1 MRITILGLG
10 KTGSSLGL
18 ALQTKSTEIQRT
30 GHDRDITVAKEAQK
44 VGAIDTVAIN
54 LHQAVQDADVV
65 FLAIPFDQVRETLQQ
80 IARDLKESAVLIDVS
95 PAKQKIAEWASE
107 LLPPGRY
114 YVGWNIA
121 INPAYLQD
129 TQKGVSAARQDYFQ
143 QGVVAVTAPAGTPSW
158 VFESIMTLI
167 KSIGADPLFA
177 DALEMDG
184 VLAEAQII
192 PQLLSA
198 LMVYTLTRQP
208 GWREARKFAAQDFL
222 EMGLPLVNSVSAQE
236 LSQTIF
242 ANRELIKRLINEL
255 LVTLVEWRENLLN
268 DEIGALTQS
277 LSDAQQSFEKW
288 QTERRAANW
297 ILEETGVRREDL
309 PTSGEVFGRLLGVG
323 NWKKKQSKRKRE

>member
-18 ALQTKSTEIQRT
+18 ALRRKLENIQRT
-30 GHDRDITVAKEAQK
+30 GYDRDIAVAKEAQK

-65 FLAIPFDQVRETLQQ
+65 FLAIPFDQVREMLQQ
-80 IARDLKESAVLIDVS
+80 IALDLREGTVVIDIS
-95 PAKQKIAEWASE
+95 PAKQKIAEWAGE
-107 LLPPGRY
+107 LLPPRRY

-129 TQKGVSAARQDYFQ
+129 TRKGVSASRQDYFQ
-143 QGVVAVTAPAGTPSW
+143 QGVVAVTAPSSTPPE
-158 VFESIMTLI
+158 VFELIMTLI
-167 KSIGADPLFA
+167 KSIGAEPLFA
-177 DALEMDG
+177 DAVEMDG
-184 VLAEAQII
+184 VMAEAQVI

-222 EMGLPLVNSVSAQE
+222 EMGMPLGSSFSAQE
-236 LSQTIF
+236 LSQTVF
-242 ANRELIKRLINEL
+242 ANRELIRRLINEL
-255 LVTLVEWRENLLN
+255 LITLLEWREHLLN
-268 DEIGALTQS
+268 DDIGALTQN
-277 LSDAQQSFEKW
+277 LSDAQQRFEKW

-323 NWKKKQSKRKRE
+323 NWKKKQSK

>member
-18 ALQTKSTEIQRT
+18 ALGSKLKDIQRT
-30 GHDRDITVAKEAQK
+30 GHDCDITVAKEAQK
-44 VGAIDTVAIN
+44 VGASDTVAIN

-65 FLAIPFDQVRETLQQ
+65 FLTIPFNQVRETLEQ
-80 IARDLKESAVLIDVS
+80 IAQDLKEGAVLIDVS

-107 LLPPGRY
+107 LLPLGRY

-143 QGVVAVTAPAGTPSW
+143 QGVVAVTAPMGTPSE
-158 VFESIMTLI
+158 VFELIMTLI
-167 KSIGADPLFA
+167 KSIGAEPLFA

-184 VLAEAQII
+184 VLAEAQVV

-222 EMGLPLVNSVSAQE
+222 GMGLPLVNSISAQE

-242 ANRELIKRLINEL
+242 ANREPIKRLINEL

-268 DEIGALTQS
+268 DEIGALTQN

-309 PTSGEVFGRLLGVG
+309 PASGEVFGRLLGVG
-323 NWKKKQSKRKRE
+323 NRKRNKRNEK